1 LSKGHR
7 LLGSVASILAVVA
20 IGWIDYLTG
29 PELGLSLLYLVPITV
44 AAWYGDMFLATVAAI
59 LASATWLSADLAFV
73 RADVTLGIS
82 LWNGFTRLVIY
93 TGAAILVALLRR
105 DQDRLRALVAS
116 EAALART
123 DSITGLPNA
132 RAFSEVLQAEID
144 AARTS
149 SSPLCVI
156 YIDLD
161 HFKAVN
167 DLFGH
172 AAGDA
177 VLEEVGRVLT
187 HVASGRGIAA
197 RVGGDE
203 FAMMLR
209 GMDAESGRSAAGET
223 IDRIRAIGAVY
234 DNVGFGATAGVVCL
248 TDPMQTV
255 DDMLRAGDEAMYQGK
270 LRGKGKAVVAGAP
283 PTDW

>member
-1 LSKGHR
+1 MSRTQR
-7 LLGSVASILAVVA
+7 LLGSVAWILAVLA
-20 IGWIDYLTG
+20 IGWIDHLSG
-29 PELGLSLLYLVPITV
+29 PDLGMSLFYLVPITL
-44 AAWYGDMFLATVAAI
+44 AAWYGGAFPATVAAV
-59 LASATWLSADLAFV
+59 LASATWLSADLAFA

-82 LWNGFTRLVIY
+82 LWNGFTRLVIF
-93 TGAAILVALLRR
+93 TAAAILVARSRR

-123 DSITGLPNA
+123 DAITGLPNA

-144 AARTS
+144 AARS
-149 SSPLCVI
+149 SGAPLCVI

-187 HVASGRGIAA
+187 EVAAGRGIAA

-209 GMDAESGRSAAGET
+209 GMDAESGQSAARET
-223 IDRIRAIGAVY
+223 IDGIRAIGAVY
-234 DNVGFGATAGVVCL
+234 DRVEFGATAGVVCL
-248 TDPMQTV
+248 TDPMKTV

-270 LRGKGKAVVAGAP
+270 LSGKGKAIVAGAP
-283 PTDW
+283 LTD